1 MRHISQDRLKKLA
14 HHIDGLVDKD
24 ERQAKEA
31 ERILVLRREAFC
43 QLHRICS
50 FFARSI
56 NEILKK
62 TTLELTPDPV
72 SLEFF
77 RQEGPNLIQIHVRGR
92 LLQFEIEAPAEL
104 VSTENFRIP
113 YILEGA
119 ARAFNQDLLDR
130 NAIEEQYVFACLERE
145 SVTWHFFDARTY
157 HAGTVD
163 SNYLADLLERV
174 V

>member
-1 MRHISQDRLKKLA
+1 MKKLA

-24 ERQAKEA
+24 ERLAREAVRIQAM
-31 ERILVLRREAFC
+31 RRDAFC
-43 QLHRICS
+43 QLHRICAD
-50 FFARSI
+50 FAGSI
-56 NEILKK
+56 NSILKK
-62 TTLELTPDPV
+62 TSLELTPNPV
-72 SLEFF
+72 SPGFF
-77 RQEGPNLIQIHVRGR
+77 RDDGPNLIQIHVRGR
-92 LLQFEIEAPAEL
+92 LLQLEIEAPDEL

-130 NAIEEQYVFACLERE
+130 NAIEEQYVFACLERD
-145 SVTWHFFDARTY
+145 STSWHFFDARTY

-163 SNYLADLLERV
+163 QSYLADLMERV

>member
-1 MRHISQDRLKKLA
+1 MRQLSQDRLKKLA
-14 HHIDGLVDKD
+14 QHIDSLVDKD
-24 ERQAKEA
+24 EMQAREA
-31 ERILVLRREAFC
+31 ERILTLRRDAFC
-43 QLHRICS
+43 QLHQICAE
-50 FFARSI
+50 FADSI
-56 NEILKK
+56 NKSLKK
-62 TTLELTPDPV
+62 TALELTPNPI
-72 SLEFF
+72 SPGFF

-92 LLQFEIEAPAEL
+92 LLQFEIEAPQEL

-130 NAIEEQYVFACLERE
+130 NAIEEQYVFACLGRQ
-145 SVTWHFFDARTY
+145 STVWHFFDARTY

-163 SNYLADLLERV
+163 ANYLADLMERV